1 MLKAGIEKRE
11 LGMTLLPGTGARMLF
26 WSPFANTVQVKIRG
40 KGSLSLEKRDYG
52 YWEGNLPGV
61 ESGDR
66 YMIVIDD
73 EREIPDPVSLFQPEG
88 VHRESEVIDTASFRT
103 DDRKWKGIPPAD
115 LIIYELHTGTFS
127 PEGNFDG
134 IIKKLDYLNELG
146 INAIELMPVAQFPGS
161 RNWGYDGVYP
171 FAVQDSYGGPGGLS
185 RLVSACHD
193 NGIAV
198 ILDVVY
204 NHLGPEG
211 NYLSAAGPYFTGK
224 YHTPWGSA
232 VNFDDAW
239 SHGVRRYFIE
249 NALMWLRDFNIDGLR
264 LDAVHAIKDF
274 GAYHFLAELAD
285 TVDRLNRET
294 AGNHFL
300 IGESDLND
308 ARFIAPSREGGIG
321 LDAQWCDEFHHA
333 LHARLTGER
342 NGYYSDFGDTGQLAD
357 AYNNAF
363 VYNGKYSPYRK
374 RIFGGVTDGIPGSRF
389 VICTQNHDQVG
400 NRMLGERLTSL
411 TGFESLKLAAGA
423 MFFSPYI
430 PMLFMGEEYGE
441 LAPFLYFTSHGDQ
454 DLVTAV
460 REGRKK
466 EFSDF
471 LVDLEPPDPDSESTF
486 NSSKLN
492 WDQTKDDKKKKL
504 LDYYKKLISIK
515 KSHPA
520 LKPGNREGV
529 RAVTACDGMA
539 LILDIESPGFF
550 EDITVGKRQ
559 DEGARVPG
567 NHRSPGSRPASGDAQ
582 TGGENT
588 AGENQQSPESH
599 PSPGQHQM
607 ENTAGN
613 RQQSPESH
621 PSPGQHQASG
631 KIACGAEDDGTL
643 TASGMTPKNY
653 DDCGITAIMNFSENF
668 IQLPFAQG
676 SASGCS
682 VLIYSAHASWGGPV
696 NEFAS
701 LTGDDGTIIM
711 EPLSILVLSDPR
723 T

>member
-342 NGYYSDFGDTGQLAD
+342 NGYYSDFGDTGKLAD
-357 AYNNAF
+357 AYNDTF

-374 RIFGGVTDGIPGSRF
+374 RIFGSRTDGIPGSRF
-389 VICTQNHDQVG
+389 IVCTQNHDQVG
-400 NRMLGERLTSL
+400 NRVLGERLSSIVD
-411 TGFESLKLAAGA
+411 FESLKLAAGA
-423 MFFSPYI
+423 MFFSPYV

-441 LAPFLYFTSHGDQ
+441 QAPFLYFTSHGDK
-454 DLVTAV
+454 DLITAV

-466 EFSDF
+466 EFKDF
-471 LVDLEPPDPDSESTF
+471 LVDLEPPDANSESTF
-486 NSSKLN
+486 KSSKLN
-492 WDQTKDDKKKKL
+492 WDQPQDDKKKKL

-520 LKPGNREGV
+520 LRPGNREGV

-539 LILDIESPGFF
+539 LILDMESP
-550 EDITVGKRQ
+550 TQ
-559 DEGARVPG
+559 APG
-567 NHRSPGSRPASGDAQ
+567 NHQSTESHQAAGGQAGS
-582 TGGENT
+582 ENT
-588 AGENQQSPESH
+588 SGKQSTESHEAAGGQAGSENTSGKQSTESHQAAGGQAGSENTRGAGEDSTRDIS
-599 PSPGQHQM
+599 GA
-607 ENTAGN
+607 AG
-613 RQQSPESH
+613 
-621 PSPGQHQASG
+621 
-631 KIACGAEDDGTL
+631 
-643 TASGMTPKNY
+643 KNY
-653 DDCGITAIMNFSENF
+653 EDCGITAIMNFSENF
-668 IQLPFAQG
+668 IQLPFAEG
-676 SASGCS
+676 PASGCS

-701 LTGDDGTIIM
+701 LTGDDGMITM
-711 EPLSILVLSDPR
+711 EPRSILVLSDPR